1 MTPVP
6 ESADVVI
13 VGGGTAGS
21 VLAARLSERG
31 SRSVVVVESGAAYAS
46 RDGWPPEILNP
57 TALPVGPGSEWARH
71 YPAELNA
78 QRRGQAVRGRVL
90 GGSSAVNGCSFVRG
104 RPEDY
109 DAWGSA
115 LWTYRSVLPFFRT
128 LETDADFGGD
138 FHGNSGPIPVRRDAG
153 DQLTPF
159 SREFTAACLDSG
171 FTEEPDKNASTAEGI
186 GPVPLNVE
194 GGARISTAL
203 AYLVPALDRP
213 NLTVLGETTVRRLLF
228 DGATVVGIEVIRH
241 GDVRRIYAGRVVLC
255 AGAIESATLLMRS
268 GIGDPDAL
276 RSLGIDVVQRLPGVG
291 RAFSDHLEIA
301 VAYHPTDRGSVSARA
316 PALQVALNIG
326 DIEIRPY
333 TAEFGQLVPGSVA
346 AQPQLGIALMRSGA
360 RGAVALTSPDPAEL
374 PSIRYRYLESVD
386 DRSAVNAGLR
396 IADRL
401 LARLADAGVVERV
414 AVESDD
420 RWINDRLGTSQHMI
434 GTCRMGSADDDGAVV
449 DERCAVHGMNGLAVV
464 DLSIVPGPISRGVHA
479 TAAMLGERAVEFL
492 S

>member
-1 MTPVP
+1 MTSVP

-21 VLAARLSERG
+21 VLAARLSEHG
-31 SRSVVVVESGAAYAS
+31 SRSVTVVEAGIAYTS
-46 RDGWPPEILNP
+46 RNCLPAEILNP

-71 YPAELNA
+71 YPAVLNA

-115 LWTYRSVLPFFRT
+115 LWSFRSVLPFFRR
-128 LETDADFGGD
+128 LETDADFGGE
-138 FHGNSGPIPVRRDAG
+138 FHGRSGPIPVRRDTG
-153 DQLTPF
+153 EQLTPF
-159 SREFTAACLDSG
+159 SREFMAACIDAG
-171 FTEEPDKNASTAEGI
+171 FTEEPDKNAPTTPGI
-186 GPVPLNVE
+186 GPVPLNVD

-203 AYLVPALDRP
+203 AYLVPVLDRP

-228 DGATVVGIEVIRH
+228 DGARAVGIEVVQH
-241 GDVRRIYAGRVVLC
+241 GEVRRIDAGQIVLC

-268 GIGDPDAL
+268 GIGDPDHL
-276 RSLGIDVVQRLPGVG
+276 RALGIDVVQRLPGVG

-301 VAYHPTDRGSVSARA
+301 VGYQPTELGSVSVRA

-333 TAEFGQLVPGSVA
+333 TAQFGQLVPGSAA
-346 AQPQLGIALMRSGA
+346 AQPQLGIALMRSRD
-360 RGAVALTSPDPAEL
+360 RGTVALTSPDPAAL
-374 PSIRYRYLESVD
+374 PSIRYRYLESEH
-386 DRSAVNAGLR
+386 DRSVVRTGLR

-434 GTCRMGSADDDGAVV
+434 GTCRMGAADDDGAVV
-449 DERCAVHGMNGLAVV
+449 DERCAVHGITGLAVV